1 MSARRTR
8 KISERS
14 WKMSYKVRLP
24 VFEGPFDLLVYLIEN
39 ARMSIYDI
47 RISEITGQYLEY
59 IQTMRE
65 LNVNVASEFMVLA
78 AELLRIKSKMML
90 PGVQDAGGNVVE
102 EDPRSDL
109 VRRLVE
115 YRKCRAAAGKLAE
128 AENVMEDVFTKPQED
143 ISAFRDNPE
152 EYLRLDIQEFAR
164 AFRQFLHRKRR
175 LERVR
180 RHYSV
185 LRRDRE
191 TQENRMR
198 YIRELFLPANTGRAV
213 TRRNFAELVPDGGSR
228 RDVIVSFLSVLQM
241 TRDHYLDVEQKSLY
255 GEIFVMNG
263 GRSLE
268 HFVPRAETFGEE
280 GGEEAEE

>member
-1 MSARRTR
+1 
-8 KISERS
+8 
-14 WKMSYKVRLP
+14 MSYKVRLP

-39 ARMSIYDI
+39 AQMSIYDI

-65 LNVNVASEFMVLA
+65 LNVNLASEFMVLA

-90 PGVQDAGGNVVE
+90 PGIPDAGGNVVE

-115 YRKCRAAAGKLAE
+115 YRKCRAAAGKLAA
-128 AENVMEDVFTKPQED
+128 AEDIMEDVFTKPQED
-143 ISAFRDNPE
+143 ISMFRDNPE
-152 EYLRLDIQEFAR
+152 EYLSLGVDEFAK
-164 AFRQFLHRKRR
+164 AFRQFLHRKKR

-180 RHYSV
+180 RHYSI

-198 YIRELFLPANTGRAV
+198 YIRDLFLPANTGQAC
-213 TRRNFAELVPDGGSR
+213 TRRNFAELVPDQNNR

-268 HFVPRAETFGEE
+268 HFVPRAENFGETE
-280 GGEEAEE
+280 DGEETEE

>member
-8 KISERS
+8 RISERS

-128 AENVMEDVFTKPQED
+128 AEDAMENVFTKPQED

-180 RHYSV
+180 QHYSV

-198 YIRELFLPANTGRAV
+198 YIRELFLPANTGQAV
-213 TRRNFAELVPDGGSR
+213 TRRNFAELVPDQRSR

-268 HFVPRAETFGEE
+268 HFVPQAETFGEE
-280 GGEEAEE
+280 GGEETED